1 MNFMQNANIDMGE
14 PSRQNNHSVDK
25 SVSFFNRA
33 TNHINETVHVSKGA
47 VKTASEAKLAPLGKQ
62 QSLLLSVSVQK
73 IDYLY

>member
-33 TNHINETVHVSKGA
+33 TSHINEAHVTKGV
-47 VKTASEAKLAPLGKQ
+47 VKTAAEAKLAPPGKQ
-62 QSLLLSVSVQK
+62 QSLLLSVSAQ
-73 IDYLY
+73 IFNH